1 MKTTVEK
8 LNPTR
13 VKLTIS
19 VPPEEL
25 KPSITSAYSAIAEQI
40 SIPGFR
46 KGKVPPAIIDQRVG
60 KGAVIEQAVSE
71 GLDEIYRKA
80 VAEEDIKTLGRP
92 EADVTEWPSDKD
104 FSGDLI
110 VSVEVDVRPEFEI
123 PEYEGLKVEVEPAE
137 VTDADID
144 TSLDE
149 LRTRFG
155 TLVSVDRP
163 AKTGDFVQ
171 IDLSA
176 TIDGEEVDSA
186 SGVSYEVGSGE
197 LLEGMDEAVD
207 SLTAGESTTFSSPLL
222 GGEHQGENAEVAVT
236 VSAVKERELP
246 EADDDFAQ
254 IASEF
259 DTIGELRESL
269 VEQVKS
275 QKTFGQGTEARTKAV
290 DLLLDAV
297 EIPVSQNLIDAEV
310 ERHLESEGRLEDD
323 EHRAEVSES
332 SEKTFRTQLL
342 LDAIVEK
349 ENVQVSQE
357 ELTQYLIQGASQYG
371 MEPGEFIKVL
381 DENGQIPQM
390 VGEVARNK
398 AIAVVLGKSEIVD
411 TAGAAVDLTGFLPP
425 AEDDAPEADDEA
437 SDAEEA
443 PASDEEK

>member
-25 KPSITSAYSAIAEQI
+25 EPSISSAYKAIAEQI

-60 KGAVIEQAVSE
+60 KGPVIEQAVNE
-71 GLDEIYRKA
+71 GLDGFYRQA
-80 VAEEDIKTLGRP
+80 VAEENLQTLGRP
-92 EADVTEWPSDKD
+92 EADVAEWPSDKD
-104 FSGDLI
+104 FSGDL
-110 VSVEVDVRPEFEI
+110 VVTVEVDVRPDFDV
-123 PEYEGLKVEVEPAE
+123 PAYEGLKVEVDPAE

-144 TSLDE
+144 KALDE

-171 IDLSA
+171 IDLTA
-176 TIDGEEVDSA
+176 TIDGDEVDSA
-186 SGVSYEVGSGE
+186 SGVSYEIGSGE
-197 LLEGMDEAVD
+197 LLDGMDEAVE
-207 SLTAGESTTFSSPLL
+207 SLTAGESTTFASKLL
-222 GGEHQGENAEVAVT
+222 GGERQGEEAEIAVT
-236 VSAVKERELP
+236 VTAVKERELP

-269 VEQVKS
+269 VEQVKG
-275 QKTFGQGTEARTKAV
+275 QKTFEQGTQARSKAIDALLEAAQ
-290 DLLLDAV
+290 
-297 EIPVSQNLIDAEV
+297 IPVSDKLIEAEV

-323 EHRAEVSES
+323 EHRAEVTES
-332 SEKTFRTQLL
+332 SQKNFQTQIL

-349 ENVQVSQE
+349 EGVQVSQE
-357 ELTQYLIQGASQYG
+357 ELTQYLIQGAAQYG
-371 MEPGEFIKVL
+371 MEPGEFIKIL

-398 AIAVVLGKSEIVD
+398 AIAVVLGKSEVVD
-411 TAGAAVDLTGFLPP
+411 TEGAPVDLTGFLPP
-425 AEDDAPEADDEA
+425 ADDEA
-437 SDAEEA
+437 NSEDSEETSSDSE
-443 PASDEEK
+443 